1 MYYRYKETD
10 ISVIKQTDETVRL
23 LQSDKKYP
31 LSKFY
36 IDGAK
41 VKAIINCSYFT
52 NDYVLGRNQGDL
64 FNNTHDQEGFYDLVF
79 TKDGKYHL
87 GSFKSWDYTENVLAG
102 FSVATVLIKDGQ
114 DTELISS
121 AICDHSKIDNRD
133 PQTAIAVTKQN
144 EAIFIV
150 ADGRSTRNKGLT
162 GYELRD
168 FVKSLDYDIDLLCQL
183 DGGGSSEM
191 LIDGQIVNKP
201 SDGAERAMFNGL
213 ALITENTPKKDIE
226 IEFPCADG
234 WISQDFHSGHM
245 ALDIGWLTKCSSNG
259 KTPVY
264 ACADGV
270 VEVADF
276 YEEVVSGK
284 KVKPIVCILR
294 HDDLDPDYTYYSAY
308 WHLSSTPKNTG
319 DIVKV
324 GDEIGIRGNTG
335 YSGGVHLHFVLMKCP
350 KGTKCPTSYEFN
362 DYAIDPK
369 PYIYLTKGEVFDGKG
384 TYEFPVKDVEIDIPE
399 DTEEIESLKA
409 QIAQLEADLKAVQE
423 EKAKIEQE
431 YSDYKNTSTQALNT
445 AKNKLKAVNDYANE
459 IVTLSKE

>member
-10 ISVIKQTDETVRL
+10 INVINQTDETVRL
-23 LQSDKKYP
+23 LQSDMKYP

-41 VKAIINCSYFT
+41 VKAIINCSYFI

-64 FNNTHDQEGFYDLVF
+64 FNNTHDQDGFYDLVF

-114 DTELISS
+114 DIELISS

-133 PQTAIAVTKQN
+133 PQTAIAITKQGSV
-144 EAIFIV
+144 ILIV

-168 FVKSLDYDIDLLCQL
+168 FVKFLDDIELLCQL

-319 DIVKV
+319 DVVKV

-350 KGTKCPTSYEFN
+350 KGTECPTSYEFN

-369 PYIYLTKGEVFDGKG
+369 PYIYLTKDEVFDGKG
-384 TYEFPVKDVEIDIPE
+384 EYDFPVKDVEVDIPE
-399 DTEEIESLKA
+399 NTEEVESLKA
-409 QIAQLEADLKAVQE
+409 QIVQLEADLKTAQE